1 MKPFISIFFG
11 FCWNCQT
18 SSYFVTI
25 SRVITTWRGS
35 CFTKVVFYKKLFFNI
50 VVLYF
55 YSNSLK
61 NTYEGIPFREV
72 VGLQPV
78 NLLCKSYSVNLRI
91 QSESGKI
98 RTQYLDTFHAVTN
111 FLTNSSL
118 WPLQHKNSN
127 KRRKRQRY
135 FAYHIN
141 SLFFCIH
148 RWHLIGFKPKP
159 LFFQVITS
167 TLPKV
172 MKQTVTT

>member
-61 NTYEGIPFREV
+61 NTYEGIPFSEV

-98 RTQYLDTFHAVTN
+98 RTL
-111 FLTNSSL
+111 
-118 WPLQHKNSN
+118 KNSV
-127 KRRKRQRY
+127 
-135 FAYHIN
+135 FWT
-141 SLFFCIH
+141 LFTQWQISWRTVHCDRFSIKT
-148 RWHLIGFKPKP
+148 RIRGGNDKDIFLIISI
-159 LFFQVITS
+159 LCFFVFTGDIWLALNLNLCFS
-167 TLPKV
+167 R
-172 MKQTVTT
+172 